1 MIRSELLRRALL
13 IATCLLPTVGTA
25 LESDRQQPIYL
36 EADSVELNERSGV
49 STYSG
54 QVKLTQGTRVL
65 TADKVT
71 VEQTANGDRVVAE
84 GRPATFA
91 QRMENRPEPV
101 EGQARRI
108 EHSSADNRLILTGDA
123 EFTQGGDRFSSN
135 RIEYDTRA
143 DVVKAGQASTASRP
157 GDRVRI
163 VIQPRTAPTAPPTD
177 LPGSAPR

>member
-49 STYSG
+49 STYRG

-123 EFTQGGDRFSSN
+123 DRGIDDQKRCLGARHESAI
-135 RIEYDTRA
+135 RATRSLA
-143 DVVKAGQASTASRP
+143 RPSTDP
-157 GDRVRI
+157 G
-163 VIQPRTAPTAPPTD
+163 T
-177 LPGSAPR
+177 SF